1 MSSTTEP
8 DRCIKTEANVDGLS
22 VYVIVVMGGDC
33 PVEVQV
39 SVVEREP
46 VGLNHLTSALA
57 IFCGFEDMV
66 NEVLETGAPVSPL
79 IKLLLSPPC
88 KHSEIIGHALITAL
102 EA

>member
-1 MSSTTEP
+1 MSNAQAP
-8 DRCIKTEANVDGLS
+8 DRCIKTEATVDGLS
-22 VYVIVVMGGDC
+22 VYVVVVMGGDC
-33 PVEVQV
+33 PVEIQA

-46 VGLNHLTSALA
+46 LGLNHLTSARA
-57 IFCGFEDMV
+57 IYCGFEDMV